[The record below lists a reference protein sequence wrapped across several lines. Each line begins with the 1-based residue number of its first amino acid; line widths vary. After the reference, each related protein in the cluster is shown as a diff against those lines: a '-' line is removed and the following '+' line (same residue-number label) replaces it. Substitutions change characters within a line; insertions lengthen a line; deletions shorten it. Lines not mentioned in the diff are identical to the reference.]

1 MFLYDGK
8 YNFMEEALMNLTHGS
23 ILSHSSPDDSR
34 MKPRLKIKINSV
46 LKIEWNISRQKW
58 KQKDISKTIVTLKF
72 TNW

>member
-23 ILSHSSPDDSR
+23 ILSHSSPDDSS

-46 LKIEWNISRQKW
+46 LKIEWNISRQK
-58 KQKDISKTIVTLKF
+58 
-72 TNW
+72 